1 MNEDAMAYPAL
12 RQTTFEEAD
21 ALLRDM
27 AEEAGVELR
36 ERRSQIKREIATSGT
51 YQIST
56 EELEFA
62 AKIAW
67 RNNARCI
74 GRRMWK
80 NLIVRDL
87 RHLRTEEEIFE
98 GCVEHLRV
106 GYNDGK
112 LRPVLTVFAPRQP
125 GQPGIRLW
133 NHQLIRYAGYRQADG
148 SVIGDSHSVEL
159 TERVMAMGWKGGGGH
174 FDILPLVVQLPG
186 GEPTM
191 FELPEDVRR
200 EVPISHPEHEW
211 FADLGL
217 RWYAV
222 PALCDMALDAAG
234 LQFTAAPFSGWY
246 MGTEIA
252 ARNFGDESRYN
263 LLPLVARRLGL
274 DTSSD
279 RTLWK
284 DRALVELN
292 IAVLHSYKKH
302 GVAMVDHHAATRDFM
317 RFVDNEE
324 TCGRTPYT
332 DWSWI
337 VPPVS
342 GSACPVFHRD
352 FEDRTVK
359 PNYFYQKHAWKK

>member
-1 MNEDAMAYPAL
+1 MILEDA
-12 RQTTFEEAD
+12 D
-21 ALLRDM
+21 SLLRHI

-36 ERRSQIKREIATSGT
+36 ERRTQVKREIATTGT
-51 YQIST
+51 YAMTT

-62 AKIAW
+62 AKLAW
-67 RNNARCI
+67 RNNAKCI

-87 RHLRTEEEIFE
+87 RHLCTEDEIFE
-98 GCVEHLRV
+98 ACVEHLRV
-106 GYNDGK
+106 AYNDGK
-112 LRPVLTVFAPRQP
+112 LRPVLTVFAPRQQ
-125 GQPGIRLW
+125 GEPGIRLW
-133 NHQLIRYAGYRQADG
+133 NHQLVRYAGYRQADG
-148 SVIGDSHSVEL
+148 SVIGDPSSVEM
-159 TERVMAMGWKGGGGH
+159 TEQLVELGWKGRGGR

-186 GEPTM
+186 GRPRL
-191 FELPEDVRR
+191 FELPDDVHH
-200 EVPISHPEHEW
+200 EVPISHPQYEW
-211 FADLGL
+211 FAELGL
-217 RWYAV
+217 KWYAV
-222 PALCDMALDAAG
+222 PALCDMLLDAG
-234 LQFTAAPFSGWY
+234 GVQYTAAPFSGWY

-252 ARNFGDESRYN
+252 ARNFGDETRYN
-263 LLPLVARRLGL
+263 LLPVVAEKLGL

-302 GVAMVDHHAATRDFM
+302 GVAMVDHHAATKDFM
-317 RFVDNEE
+317 RFVDKEE

-337 VPPVS
+337 VPPIS

-352 FEDRTVK
+352 FENKIVK
-359 PNYFYQKHAWKK
+359 PNYYYQKHAWKE